1 MRVLH
6 FNPENDLALA
16 SNDPN
21 YTPPASA
28 RLLAS
33 DLTDFPEWWHIEKD
47 IILPWGWS
55 PLAVR
60 QLQQLGVP
68 KALLPTSAEIADYRT
83 KASRQT
89 AVLLLDRLRKAW
101 PEPFHSHLLIGESIW
116 CETDRNVLRAI
127 ELFGS
132 TAMLKAPWSGSGRG
146 LHPVRSLPLN
156 EKDYTWIRRTLRL
169 QGGVEV
175 EPLYINKVCDFAM
188 EFWVE
193 NGQVRYEGLSLF
205 ETTDG
210 GVYAG
215 NLVANETEKETR
227 LSRYLSP
234 ALLDEVRSH
243 LAHLLNEAEIPT
255 WYRGPLGV
263 DMLVANSVSSTLP
276 SHNFYSLHPLLEIN
290 LRMTMGWVALQL
302 QRELAEGETGIFKID
317 HSGGHYRAVL
327 LKKER

>member
-1 MRVLH
+1 MRVLL

-234 ALLDEVRSH
+234 ALLDKVRSH

>member
-1 MRVLH
+1 MRVLL

-89 AVLLLDRLRKAW
+89 TVLLLDRLRKAW

-276 SHNFYSLHPLLEIN
+276 SHHFYSLHPLLEIN

>member
-1 MRVLH
+1 MQVLH

-101 PEPFHSHLLIGESIW
+101 PEPCHSHLLIGESIW
-116 CETDRNVLRAI
+116 CETDRDVLRAI

-215 NLVANETEKETR
+215 NLVANEMEKETR

>member
-1 MRVLH
+1 
-6 FNPENDLALA
+6 
-16 SNDPN
+16 
-21 YTPPASA
+21 
-28 RLLAS
+28 
-33 DLTDFPEWWHIEKD
+33 
-47 IILPWGWS
+47 
-55 PLAVR
+55 
-60 QLQQLGVP
+60 
-68 KALLPTSAEIADYRT
+68 
-83 KASRQT
+83 
-89 AVLLLDRLRKAW
+89 
-101 PEPFHSHLLIGESIW
+101 
-116 CETDRNVLRAI
+116 
-127 ELFGS
+127 
-132 TAMLKAPWSGSGRG
+132 MLKAPWSGSGRG

-193 NGQVRYEGLSLF
+193 IGQVRYEGLSLF